1 MKLNDVFS
9 GWYEDGAIFA
19 QLKQMAAPTFPWAT
33 VTNDIE
39 YFGNHS
45 GGKEISPLVE
55 STLIKYGISTINYN
69 SEAIIKISSVVIAR
83 YGDKWKRLY
92 DAISKNYEVFSTSEK
107 IEETP
112 NITKTN
118 SITKNATETPNIT
131 ITTLNKTTT
140 NIEEYSDGAS
150 TGDIYGFN
158 STSPVPQT
166 DSAANSTRR
175 TIADGENN
183 KTDQNRTETGTR
195 QNVEEESS
203 TESETGKRTTT
214 RTGNNGRTNQS
225 MLSEELKLREWE
237 LLKIVYSDMDT
248 LLTCPKY

>member
-1 MKLNDVFS
+1 MKLNDVFT
-9 GWYEDGAIFA
+9 GWYDEGAIFA
-19 QLKQMAAPTFPWAT
+19 QLKYAASTAFPWASA
-33 VTNDIE
+33 TNDIE

-45 GGKEISPLVE
+45 GMKEISPLLE
-55 STLIKYGISTINYN
+55 NTLIKYNTSTINYN
-69 SEAIIKISSVVIAR
+69 SPAMNKLASIVIGR

-92 DAISKNYEVFSTSEK
+92 DAINEQYEILSTSEK

-118 SITKNATETPNIT
+118 NITTNATETPNT
-131 ITTLNKTTT
+131 TTATLNKTTT
-140 NIEEYSDGAS
+140 NIEEYSDGSS

-158 STSPVPQT
+158 STSPVPQS

-195 QNVEEESS
+195 QNVEESSS
-203 TESETGKRTTT
+203 TELETGKRTTV

-225 MLSEELKLREWE
+225 MLKEELELREWE
-237 LLKIVYSDMDT
+237 FLKIVYADMDT
-248 LLTCPKY
+248 LMTCPKY